1 MSRFWSRN
9 LPKGKKPMG
18 ITTSRSPW
26 SHERTGPSP
35 ETRIGRSRQSSG
47 GNRVDSYGWPSH
59 GGKDCATRRDMP
71 TVEPPRDGNRV
82 VEPVARDRR

>member
-1 MSRFWSRN
+1 
-9 LPKGKKPMG
+9 MG
-18 ITTSRSPW
+18 ITSSRSPW

-35 ETRIGRSRQSSG
+35 DTRPGRSPQSSG
-47 GNRVDSYGWPSH
+47 GNRA
-59 GGKDCATRRDMP
+59 DCGYRPATRRDGP

>member
-1 MSRFWSRN
+1 
-9 LPKGKKPMG
+9 MG

-26 SHERTGPSP
+26 SLERSGPSP
-35 ETRIGRSRQSSG
+35 DTRPGRSPQSSG
-47 GNRVDSYGWPSH
+47 GNRA
-59 GGKDCATRRDMP
+59 DCGYRRDGP